1 MIVAEEVTMDRIVR
15 EFRGA
20 GKGRPGRGYPLELRR
35 RAADYARE
43 RAKAGDGV
51 AAVSAELGVS
61 EQTLRNWLRKT
72 GPGFLRVM
80 VEEPERCEEKSV
92 AGRLV
97 LVAPSGYRLEGLD
110 LGSAAD
116 LLRVLR

>member
-1 MIVAEEVTMDRIVR
+1 MLVTEEVTMDRFVR
-15 EFRGA
+15 EFRRA
-20 GKGRPGRGYPLELRR
+20 GKERRGWGYPPELRR

-43 RAKAGDGV
+43 RAKAGDGA

-61 EQTLRNWLRKT
+61 EQTLRNWLAKT
-72 GPGFLRVM
+72 GGAFLRVT
-80 VEEPERCEEKSV
+80 VEEPERAEEKPA

-110 LGSAAD
+110 LAGAAE